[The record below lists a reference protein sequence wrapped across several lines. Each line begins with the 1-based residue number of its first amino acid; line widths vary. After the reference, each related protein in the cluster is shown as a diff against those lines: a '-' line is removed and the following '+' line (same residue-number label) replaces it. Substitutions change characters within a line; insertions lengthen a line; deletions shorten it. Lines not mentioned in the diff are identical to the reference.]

1 MILVIAAFIQAV
13 FGIGGT
19 TLNMTGFPKINLIN
33 TVIACGLN
41 FVLNII
47 LIPKMGG
54 MGAALATL
62 ITLGFIA
69 LIRGF
74 QNWKL
79 LNLIPFSWKLIKPLC
94 AGTIAAGSGYYLK
107 IFIMPY
113 HTVITLLCAGF
124 IIFGVFFTVLW
135 LFGLDDDDNGLLAGV
150 RIILDNFKSTPTSVK
165 K

>member
-1 MILVIAAFIQAV
+1 
-13 FGIGGT
+13 
-19 TLNMTGFPKINLIN
+19 
-33 TVIACGLN
+33 
-41 FVLNII
+41 
-47 LIPKMGG
+47 

-79 LNLIPFSWKLIKPLC
+79 LNFFPFSWKLIKPIC
-94 AGTIAAGSGYYLK
+94 AGIIAGGSGYYLK

-113 HTVITLLCAGF
+113 HTVLTLLCAGF
-124 IIFGVFFTVLW
+124 VIFVVFFTVLW
-135 LFGLDDDDNGLLAGV
+135 LFGLDEDDNGLLAGL
-150 RIILDNFKSTPTSVK
+150 RIILNNFKSIPISVK